1 MFPLFQSGGRLSS
14 RPPYSSDGRQ
24 SYLNSARAAR
34 ILSSMGRRG
43 RSRVPGVLGLAPTLD
58 PLGWAGGP
66 LLPTP
71 PELGEIY
78 GQAARLVVLQRMRP
92 ALLQVRLMMADQ
104 WCKPVWLIDVRH
116 SVVSARGDS
125 YFEQPTA
132 SGISRESPGPYDSGN
147 GLPLRWALLLV
158 VQFI

>member
-1 MFPLFQSGGRLSS
+1 
-14 RPPYSSDGRQ
+14 
-24 SYLNSARAAR
+24 
-34 ILSSMGRRG
+34 MGRRG

-104 WCKPVWLIDVRH
+104 WCRPVWLIDVRH
-116 SVVSARGDS
+116 SVVYQSVICQSVTFHSVTCHSVNYNSVNFHSVTCHSVISA
-125 YFEQPTA
+125 
-132 SGISRESPGPYDSGN
+132 
-147 GLPLRWALLLV
+147 
-158 VQFI
+158 